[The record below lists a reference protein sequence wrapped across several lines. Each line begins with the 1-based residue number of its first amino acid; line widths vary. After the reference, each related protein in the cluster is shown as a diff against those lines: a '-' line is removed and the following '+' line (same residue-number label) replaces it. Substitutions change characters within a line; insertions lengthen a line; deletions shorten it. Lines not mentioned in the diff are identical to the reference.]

1 MISMELIK
9 ALRERTGAGIV
20 EVKKALE
27 ESGGDE
33 EGAIRILRERGAA
46 KAVKK
51 TDREA
56 KEGVI
61 ATYLH
66 SNGRVSAMVKLYC
79 ETDFVARNEDF
90 QALGRDIAMHVAAM
104 NPSVLKPEDVPET
117 LVASERSIWT
127 EELKQAGKSDEMIA
141 KILEGKEKKLR
152 EENALLTQSFVK
164 DPERT
169 IKDLLSENV
178 QKVGENIQIGGFVRY
193 EI

>member
-1 MISMELIK
+1 MELIK

-27 ESGGDE
+27 EAGGDE

-90 QALGRDIAMHVAAM
+90 QSLGRDIAMHVAAM
-104 NPSVLKPEDVPET
+104 NPSVLRPEDVPEST
-117 LVASERSIWT
+117 VSPEREIWA
-127 EELKQAGKSDEMIA
+127 EELRKAGKPEEMIG
-141 KILEGKEKKLR
+141 KILEGKERKLR
-152 EENALLTQSFVK
+152 EEAALLSQSFVK
-164 DPERT
+164 DPDRT
-169 IKDLLSENV
+169 ITDLIAENV
-178 QKVGENIQIGGFVRY
+178 QKMGENIQIGGFVRY

>member
-27 ESGGDE
+27 ASGGDE

-66 SNGRVSAMVKLYC
+66 SNGRVAAMVKLYC
-79 ETDFVARNEDF
+79 ETDFVARNDDF
-90 QALGRDIAMHVAAM
+90 QSLGRDIAMHVVAM
-104 NPSVLKPEDVPET
+104 NPSVLHPEDVLET
-117 LVASERSIWT
+117 TVAAEREIWSEELRRAGKT
-127 EELKQAGKSDEMIA
+127 EEMIV
-141 KILEGKEKKLR
+141 KILEGKERKLR
-152 EENALLTQSFVK
+152 EENALLTQPFVK
-164 DPERT
+164 DPERLV
-169 IKDLLSENV
+169 KDLLSENV
-178 QKVGENIQIGGFVRY
+178 QKIGENIQIGGFVRY

>member
-1 MISMELIK
+1 MELIK

-33 EGAIRILRERGAA
+33 DGAIRILRERGAA

-66 SNGRVSAMVKLYC
+66 SNGRVAAMVKLYC

-90 QALGRDIAMHVAAM
+90 QSLGRDIAMHVAAM
-104 NPSVLKPEDVPET
+104 NPSVLRPEDV
-117 LVASERSIWT
+117 SEATVTGERELWT
-127 EELKQAGKSDEMIA
+127 EELRKAGKPEEMIV
-141 KILEGKEKKLR
+141 KILEGKERKLR
-152 EENALLTQSFVK
+152 EENALLTQPFVK
-164 DPERT
+164 DPERLV
-169 IKDLLSENV
+169 KDLLSENV
-178 QKVGENIQIGGFVRY
+178 QKIGENIQIGGFVRY

>member
-66 SNGRVSAMVKLYC
+66 SNGRVAAMVKLYC

-90 QALGRDIAMHVAAM
+90 QSLGRDIAMHVAAM
-104 NPSVLKPEDVPET
+104 NPSVLRPEDV
-117 LVASERSIWT
+117 SEAIVTGEREIWT
-127 EELKQAGKSDEMIA
+127 EELRKAGKPEEMIV
-141 KILEGKEKKLR
+141 KILEGKERKLR

-164 DPERT
+164 DPERLV
-169 IKDLLSENV
+169 KDLLSENV
-178 QKVGENIQIGGFVRY
+178 QKMGENIQIGGFVRY

>member
-27 ESGGDE
+27 EADGDE
-33 EGAIRILRERGAA
+33 EKAIRILRERGAA

-61 ATYLH
+61 AIYLH
-66 SNGRVSAMVKLYC
+66 SNGRVSAMVKLFC

-90 QALGRDIAMHVAAM
+90 QSLGRDIAMHVAAM
-104 NPSVLKPEDVPET
+104 NPSVLRPEDVSEET
-117 LVASERSIWT
+117 VVSERKMWI
-127 EELKQAGKSDEMIA
+127 EELRKAGKPEEMIE
-141 KILEGKEKKLR
+141 KILEGKERKLR
-152 EENALLTQSFVK
+152 EEMALLTQSFVK
-164 DPERT
+164 DPDRT
-169 IKDLLSENV
+169 VADLLSESV
-178 QKVGENIQIGGFVRY
+178 QKIGENIQVGDFVRY

>member
-1 MISMELIK
+1 
-9 ALRERTGAGIV
+9 
-20 EVKKALE
+20 
-27 ESGGDE
+27 
-33 EGAIRILRERGAA
+33 
-46 KAVKK
+46 
-51 TDREA
+51 
-56 KEGVI
+56 
-61 ATYLH
+61 
-66 SNGRVSAMVKLYC
+66 MVKLYC

>member
-1 MISMELIK
+1 MELIK

-27 ESGGDE
+27 EAGGDE

-66 SNGRVSAMVKLYC
+66 SNGRVAAMVKLFC

-90 QALGRDIAMHVAAM
+90 QTLGRDIAMHIVAM
-104 NPSVLKPEDVPET
+104 NPGVLRPEDVSEET
-117 LVASERSIWT
+117 VASERGIWT
-127 EELKQAGKSDEMIA
+127 EELRTAGKPEEMIV
-141 KILEGKEKKLR
+141 KILEGKERKLR
-152 EENALLTQSFVK
+152 EENALLTQPFVK
-164 DPERT
+164 DPEKT
-169 IKDLLSENV
+169 IKDLLSESV
-178 QKVGENIQIGGFVRY
+178 QKIGENIQIGGFVRY

>member
-27 ESGGDE
+27 EAGGDE

-51 TDREA
+51 NDREA

-66 SNGRVSAMVKLYC
+66 SNGRVAAMVKLFC

-90 QALGRDIAMHVAAM
+90 QSLGRDIAMHVAAM
-104 NPSVLKPEDVPET
+104 NPGVLRPEDVSEET
-117 LVASERSIWT
+117 VASERSIWT
-127 EELKQAGKSDEMIA
+127 EELRTAGKSEEMIA
-141 KILEGKEKKLR
+141 KILEGKERKLR
-152 EENALLTQSFVK
+152 EENSLLTQSFVK
-164 DPERT
+164 DPEKT

-178 QKVGENIQIGGFVRY
+178 QKIGENILIGGFIRY

>member
-9 ALRERTGAGIV
+9 SLRERTGAGIV
-20 EVKKALE
+20 DVKKALE

-33 EGAIRILRERGAA
+33 DGAIRLLRERGVA

-51 TDREA
+51 VDREA
-56 KEGVI
+56 KEGII

-66 SNGRVSAMVKLYC
+66 SNGRVAAMVKLYC

-90 QALGRDIAMHVAAM
+90 QSLGRDIAMHVAAM
-104 NPSVLKPEDVPET
+104 NPSVLQPEDVASET
-117 LVASERSIWT
+117 VASERSIWT
-127 EELKQAGKSDEMIA
+127 EELRSAGKPEAMIV
-141 KILEGKEKKLR
+141 KILEGKERKLR

-164 DPERT
+164 DPDRAV
-169 IKDLLSENV
+169 KDLLSDAV
-178 QKVGENIQIGGFVRY
+178 QKIGENIRIGGFVRY

>member
-1 MISMELIK
+1 MELIK

-27 ESGGDE
+27 EAGGDE

-51 TDREA
+51 NDREA

-66 SNGRVSAMVKLYC
+66 SNGRVAAMVKLFC

-90 QALGRDIAMHVAAM
+90 QSLGRDIAMHVAAM
-104 NPSVLKPEDVPET
+104 NPGVLRPEDVSEET
-117 LVASERSIWT
+117 VASERSIWT
-127 EELKQAGKSDEMIA
+127 EELRTAGKSEEMIA
-141 KILEGKEKKLR
+141 KILEGKERKLR
-152 EENALLTQSFVK
+152 EENSLLTQSFVK
-164 DPERT
+164 DPEKT

-178 QKVGENIQIGGFVRY
+178 QKIGENILIGGFIRY

>member
-66 SNGRVSAMVKLYC
+66 SNGRVAAMVKLYC

-90 QALGRDIAMHVAAM
+90 QSLGRDIAMHVAAM
-104 NPSVLKPEDVPET
+104 NPSVLRPEDVSET
-117 LVASERSIWT
+117 TVAGEREVWT
-127 EELKQAGKSDEMIA
+127 EELRKAGKSEEMIV
-141 KILEGKEKKLR
+141 KILEGKERKLR
-152 EENALLTQSFVK
+152 EENALLTQPFVK
-164 DPERT
+164 DPDRL

-178 QKVGENIQIGGFVRY
+178 QKIGENIQIGGFVRY

>member
-27 ESGGDE
+27 EAGGDE

-104 NPSVLKPEDVPET
+104 SPAVLRPEDFPET
-117 LVASERSIWT
+117 SVATEREIWT
-127 EELKQAGKSDEMIA
+127 EELKKAGKPEEMIV
-141 KILEGKEKKLR
+141 KILEGKERKLR
-152 EENALLTQSFVK
+152 EEAALLTQPFVK
-164 DPERT
+164 DPEKT
-169 IKDLLSENV
+169 VKDLVAENV
-178 QKVGENIQIGGFVRY
+178 QKMGENIQIGGFVRY

>member
-1 MISMELIK
+1 MELIK

>member
-1 MISMELIK
+1 MELIK

-46 KAVKK
+46 TAVKK

>member
-1 MISMELIK
+1 MELIK

-27 ESGGDE
+27 EAGGDE

-61 ATYLH
+61 STYVH
-66 SNGRVSAMVKLYC
+66 SNGRVSAMVKLLC

-90 QALGRDIAMHVAAM
+90 QSLGRDIAMHVAAM
-104 NPSVLKPEDVPET
+104 NPSVLRPEDVPEEA
-117 LVASERSIWT
+117 VSSEREIWT
-127 EELKQAGKSDEMIA
+127 EELRKAGKPEEMIE
-141 KILEGKEKKLR
+141 KILEGKERKLR
-152 EENALLTQSFVK
+152 EETALLTQSFVK
-164 DPERT
+164 DPDRT
-169 IKDLLSENV
+169 VTDLLSENV
-178 QKVGENIQIGGFVRY
+178 QKIGENIQVGDFVRY

>member
-27 ESGGDE
+27 EAGGDE

-61 ATYLH
+61 STYVH
-66 SNGRVSAMVKLYC
+66 SNGRVSAMVKLLC

-90 QALGRDIAMHVAAM
+90 QSLGRDIAMHVAAM
-104 NPSVLKPEDVPET
+104 NPSVLRPEDVPEEA
-117 LVASERSIWT
+117 VSSEREIWT
-127 EELKQAGKSDEMIA
+127 EELRKAGKPEEMIE
-141 KILEGKEKKLR
+141 KILEGKERKLR
-152 EENALLTQSFVK
+152 EETALLTQSFVK
-164 DPERT
+164 DPDRT
-169 IKDLLSENV
+169 VTDLLSENV
-178 QKVGENIQIGGFVRY
+178 QKIGENIQVGDFVRY

>member
-27 ESGGDE
+27 EAGGDE

-90 QALGRDIAMHVAAM
+90 QSLGRDIAMHVAAM
-104 NPSVLKPEDVPET
+104 NPSVLRPEDVPEST
-117 LVASERSIWT
+117 VSPEREIWA
-127 EELKQAGKSDEMIA
+127 EELRKAGKPEEMIG
-141 KILEGKEKKLR
+141 KILEGKERKLR
-152 EENALLTQSFVK
+152 EEAALLSQSFVK
-164 DPERT
+164 DPDRT
-169 IKDLLSENV
+169 ITDLIAENV
-178 QKVGENIQIGGFVRY
+178 QKMGENIQIGGFVRY

>member
-27 ESGGDE
+27 EAEGDE

-66 SNGRVSAMVKLYC
+66 GNGRVAAMVKLFC
-79 ETDFVARNEDF
+79 ETDFVARNSDF
-90 QALGRDIAMHVAAM
+90 QELGRDIAMHVAAM
-104 NPSVLKPEDVPET
+104 NPSVLRPEDVSGSTIE
-117 LVASERSIWT
+117 SERSVWA
-127 EELKQAGKSDEMIA
+127 EELRNAGKPEEMIG
-141 KILEGKEKKLR
+141 KILEGKERKLR
-152 EENALLTQSFVK
+152 EESALLTQPFVK
-164 DPERT
+164 DPDRT
-169 IKDLLSENV
+169 VADLLSENV
-178 QKVGENIQIGGFVRY
+178 QKIGENIQIGGFVRY

>member
-90 QALGRDIAMHVAAM
+90 QALGRDIAMHVVAM

>member
-1 MISMELIK
+1 MELIK

-90 QALGRDIAMHVAAM
+90 QALGRDIAMHVVAM

>member
-1 MISMELIK
+1 MELIK

-27 ESGGDE
+27 EAGGDE

-61 ATYLH
+61 SSYLH
-66 SNGRVSAMVKLYC
+66 SNGHIAAMVKLYC
-79 ETDFVARNEDF
+79 ETDFVARNDDF

-104 NPSVLKPEDVPET
+104 NPSVLRPEDVPDAT
-117 LVASERSIWT
+117 VASEREIWT
-127 EELKQAGKSDEMIA
+127 EELRKAGKPEDMIG
-141 KILEGKEKKLR
+141 KILEGKERKLR
-152 EENALLTQSFVK
+152 EENALLTQPFVK
-164 DPERT
+164 DPERMV
-169 IKDLLSENV
+169 KDLLSENV
-178 QKVGENIQIGGFVRY
+178 QKIGENIQIGGFVRY